1 MRVLVTRPEPAA
13 SITAAELRRRG
24 HEPLLLPLF
33 ASEHDIE
40 STRAALGRPHA
51 ALAVTS
57 AEAVRVLAALGR
69 ETDRSFDKPL
79 FAVGDRTAHAAK
91 ALGFHDVHSGDNDG
105 VVLARL
111 VRQKLGGTV
120 GAAHP
125 LLYLTGEPRSPGF
138 ETELAAL
145 KIPVETCVCYRMR
158 PLAHSK
164 EEINRIVGSHPVD
177 ALLLYS
183 SEGARRF
190 FELELTTS
198 RPGQFAETRI
208 LCLSEK
214 IACTVP
220 EPHRPKARA
229 AAAPNEAS
237 LLTLL

>member
-33 ASEHDIE
+33 AAEHDIE
-40 STRAALGRPHA
+40 STRAALDRPHA
-51 ALAVTS
+51 AIAVTS
-57 AEAVRVLAALGR
+57 AEAVRVLAALGG
-69 ETDRSFDKPL
+69 ETGRSFDTPL
-79 FAVGDRTAHAAK
+79 FAVGDKTAHAAK

-105 VVLARL
+105 VGLARL
-111 VRQKLGGTV
+111 LAERLGGTFV
-120 GAAHP
+120 TTRP
-125 LLYLTGEPRSPGF
+125 LLYLAGEPRSPGF

-164 EEINRIVGSHPVD
+164 EEVDRIVGSHPID